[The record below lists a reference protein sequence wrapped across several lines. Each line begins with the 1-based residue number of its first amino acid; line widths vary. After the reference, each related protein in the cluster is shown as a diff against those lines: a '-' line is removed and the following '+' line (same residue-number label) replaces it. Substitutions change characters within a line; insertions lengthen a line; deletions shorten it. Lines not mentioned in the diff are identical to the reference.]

1 MQRFRTILALTCVGG
16 ALFSAASL
24 PAKDILLAKDVGA
37 ARDSLWEEGH
47 AYRQWVF
54 DQNSIADDNSNLD
67 PKIKL
72 IAGGHLRSHEGQVYF
87 YNDIATA
94 VRKAKDTGRPLA
106 FHVFDHT
113 CADCLFLLPQLYR
126 LPAVVAA
133 SRDFVNCYIELPRQ
147 AREASENGIMA
158 SQLTV
163 QFFLPGMRRL
173 RVAEL
178 GDEKTLLRNYAEM
191 KAYCA
196 KLSDVEKLA
205 EPRGGFTPSQR
216 GY

>member
-1 MQRFRTILALTCVGG
+1 MLRFRSLLALAALGG
-16 ALFSAASL
+16 SLFAATAA
-24 PAKDILLAKDVGA
+24 PAKDMLLADDVGA

-47 AYRQWVF
+47 GYRQWVF
-54 DQNSIADDNSNLD
+54 DQNSITDDNSNLD

-72 IAGGHLRSHEGQVYF
+72 IAGGHLRSHASQVYF
-87 YNDIATA
+87 YNDISTA

-113 CADCLFLLPQLYR
+113 CADCLFILPQLYR
-126 LPAVVAA
+126 RPAVVAA

-147 AREASENGIMA
+147 THEAAEVGIMT

-173 RVAEL
+173 RVAEIA
-178 GDEKTLLRNYAEM
+178 DEKSLLRQYEEM

-196 KLSDVEKLA
+196 KLSDDEKLA
-205 EPRGGFTPSQR
+205 APRSGITPSQS